1 MGNRRP
7 WLKSE
12 LRLLRNSYPNQPT
25 KKLACLLGRSESA
38 VYGQAGLLGLKKS
51 TTYLASPEAC
61 RLRRGDNVGA
71 GTRFRPGHAPANK
84 GLRRPG
90 WAPGRMA
97 QTQFKAGRKPQTWK
111 PIGSTR
117 ISKDGY
123 LQRKV
128 SDTGYPPRD
137 WVGVHILT
145 WQEARGPIPPG
156 HVVAFKNKRKDN
168 TALEN
173 LELLSRRELMQRNTI
188 HNYPPELTDVIRV
201 NSALRRKIR
210 SIHEEQTDGSAQ
222 PPVRDARSAQG
233 SGQADGRRPR

>member
-1 MGNRRP
+1 MGNGRP
-7 WLKSE
+7 WRKAE
-12 LRLLRNSYPNQPT
+12 LRLLRRSYPNLPT
-25 KKLACLLGRSESA
+25 KELARLLGRSESA
-38 VYGQAGLLGLKKS
+38 VYAQAKLLGLRKS
-51 TTYLASPEAC
+51 ATYLASPEAC

-71 GTRFRPGHAPANK
+71 RTRFRPGHVPANK

-97 QTQFKAGRKPQTWK
+97 QTQFKAGQKPQTSK

-128 SDTGYPPRD
+128 SDTGYAPRD

-145 WQEARGPIPPG
+145 WQEAHGPVPPG
-156 HVVAFKNKRKDN
+156 HIVAFKNRKRDN
-168 TALEN
+168 TGLEN
-173 LELLSRRELMQRNTI
+173 LELLSRRELMLRNTI
-188 HNYPPELTDVIRV
+188 HNYPPELADVIRM
-201 NSALRRKIR
+201 NGALRRKIR
-210 SIHEEQTDGSAQ
+210 SIHEEQTDRPEK

-233 SGQADGRRPR
+233 